1 MASIASAALE
11 GRRNGRV
18 LMLGLGGG
26 TIAADIM
33 MSEPIDWSL
42 QVTCVEADEDTAEAA
57 RLYFLPLMFEHANA
71 MGGGAGACAG
81 AGAENMLRRLHV
93 VTADAMRCRLT
104 ARDRTTPGPG
114 GCLNACGTSGM
125 AAWSTEAPP
134 RRCRARST

>member
-71 MGGGAGACAG
+71 MGGGAGAGAG
-81 AGAENMLRRLHV
+81 AGGSGSSVGSSMPLSARMPLPQSRATDERAAGLSWQVDSRSRAVRATTLR
-93 VTADAMRCRLT
+93 
-104 ARDRTTPGPG
+104 
-114 GCLNACGTSGM
+114 
-125 AAWSTEAPP
+125 P
-134 RRCRARST
+134 R

>member
-42 QVTCVEADEDTAEAA
+42 QVTCVEADADTAEADAPDAAPHSLSA
-57 RLYFLPLMFEHANA
+57 RGILSKQT
-71 MGGGAGACAG
+71 ACLQYPD
-81 AGAENMLRRLHV
+81 EQ
-93 VTADAMRCRLT
+93 
-104 ARDRTTPGPG
+104 
-114 GCLNACGTSGM
+114 
-125 AAWSTEAPP
+125 
-134 RRCRARST
+134 